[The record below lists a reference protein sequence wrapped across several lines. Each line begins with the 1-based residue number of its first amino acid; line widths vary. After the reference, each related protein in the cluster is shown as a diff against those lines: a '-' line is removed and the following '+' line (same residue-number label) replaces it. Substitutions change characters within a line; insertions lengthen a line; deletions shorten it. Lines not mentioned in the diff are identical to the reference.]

1 MEMKLKELA
10 NDRLAGFHTICM
22 DLKAG
27 LLTCCEAK
35 EYINILNQEFVNELE
50 VLGVNFHI
58 TYPNTNTQDT
68 TKKVALQVAELLSG
82 NPCDVV

>member
-1 MEMKLKELA
+1 METILKELA

-27 LLTCCEAK
+27 LLTCCDAK

-50 VLGVNFHI
+50 ALGVNFHI
-58 TYPNTNTQDT
+58 TYPNISTQDT

-82 NPCDVV
+82 NPCDVI